1 MNTTE
6 FLQSKIFY
14 FDNPDHRNDFST
26 KLSYWSFRGNSI
38 VFTNGCFDILHLG
51 HVDYLSKAA
60 DLGNV
65 LIVGLNSDES
75 IRRIKGENRPIL
87 DQKSR
92 SIALASFSFVTA
104 VIIFGEDTPIE
115 LIKII
120 QPDILVKGGDYQSDA
135 IVGADVVLARGGKI
149 QTIPLVEGYST
160 TAIENKIRKAK

>member
-1 MNTTE
+1 MNTFE

-14 FDNPDHRNDFST
+14 FDNPGHCEDFNR

-60 DLGNV
+60 DMGDV
-65 LIVGLNSDES
+65 FIAGLNSDES
-75 IRRIKGENRPIL
+75 IHRIKGGNRPIL

-92 SIALASFSFVTA
+92 SMILASFSFITA
-104 VIIFGEDTPIE
+104 VIIFDEDTPYD
-115 LIKII
+115 LIKMI
-120 QPDILVKGGDYQSDA
+120 QPDILVKGGDYQPDE
-135 IVGADVVLARGGKI
+135 IVGADIVMAKSGRI

-160 TAIENKIRKAK
+160 TAIENKIRKVK